1 MVEVDQAVIFLSSA
15 LLFLLILWWLQYRR
29 QKQAVL
35 GLHQTIQELEEDV
48 VAQKQL
54 IDTHMQDLT
63 TQMVSHA
70 SLNECVRH
78 AEKEVESLT
87 LQLSEKGTTVN
98 GLNAKVSDYKS
109 EISKLETRL
118 AEERKASIEKLQLL
132 DEAKTTLGNEFKVL
146 ANQIFEEKGKVL
158 NEQSRNSLDA
168 VLKPM
173 QEQFQAFRSRVD
185 EIHTD
190 ETKERATLQAHLLQL
205 EKLNKQMSEDALSLT
220 QALKGDS
227 KAQGNW
233 GEMILERILESSGLR
248 EGHEFVREDS
258 TTIDVNKRQRPDVI
272 VRMPGDKHIIV
283 DSKVSLTDYERTMA
297 AEDSHERKK
306 HIKAHVQ
313 SMKNHI
319 RGLADK
325 HYAHLPGINSPD
337 YVLMFMP
344 IEGAY
349 MMAIEADQSIF
360 ETAFEKGVAVVTP
373 STLYATLKLIEQL
386 WRAEK
391 QSDNVL
397 KLIDRASKL
406 HDKMVSFVESFED
419 VGMRLEQ
426 AKKSY
431 DISLNRMKDGP
442 GNVIRQIDDMGKLAG
457 KTKKSLP
464 KHLVDSAD
472 IQNQLA
478 DKD

>member
-1 MVEVDQAVIFLSSA
+1 MFGIEQIIMFFSIGIV
-15 LLFLLILWWLQYRR
+15 FLLVLWWLQYQR
-29 QKQAVL
+29 QKQHAL
-35 GLHQTIQELEEDV
+35 ALNKTIQELEEDV
-48 VAQKQL
+48 AAQKQL
-54 IDTHMQDLT
+54 IGVHMQDLT

-78 AEKEVESLT
+78 AEKEVETLT
-87 LQLSEKGTTVN
+87 AKIAEKDALVN
-98 GLNAKVSDYKS
+98 ALNTKLSDYKS
-109 EISKLETRL
+109 DISKLETRL
-118 AEERKASIEKLQLL
+118 EEERKSSIEKLELL
-132 DEAKTTLGNEFKVL
+132 DEAKAKLGNEFKVL
-146 ANQIFEEKGKVL
+146 ANQIFEEKGKAL

-173 QEQFQAFRSRVD
+173 QEQFKAFRSRVD
-185 EIHTD
+185 EIHTN

-258 TTIDVNKRQRPDVI
+258 TTIDVDKRQRPDVI

-306 HIKAHVQ
+306 HMKAHVQ

-457 KTKKSLP
+457 KTKKTFP
-464 KHLVDSAD
+464 KHLVGGVD
-472 IQNQLA
+472 IQNQLP